1 VAADRARVRLRVMG
15 RVQGV
20 MFRAEAADTAR
31 TLGITGYA
39 RNLADGA
46 VEIVAEGR
54 RKDLEAF
61 IAWAHTGP
69 PLAHVTQVDE
79 EWQEFRGEFTGFTV
93 R

>member
-1 VAADRARVRLRVMG
+1 MAAARARVRLRVEG

-20 MFRAEAADTAR
+20 MFRAEATDAAR
-31 TLGITGYA
+31 ILGIAGYA

-54 RKDLEAF
+54 RTDLEAL

-69 PLAHVTQVDE
+69 ALARVTRVDE
-79 EWQEFRGEFTGFTV
+79 EWQEFKGEFTSFGV

>member
-1 VAADRARVRLRVMG
+1 MATDRARVRLRVEG

-20 MFRAEAADTAR
+20 MFRAEAADAAR
-31 TLGITGYA
+31 ILGIAGYA
-39 RNLADGA
+39 RNLVGGT
-46 VEIVAEGR
+46 VEIVGEGR

-69 PLAHVTQVDE
+69 PLAHVTGVDE
-79 EWQEFRGEFTGFTV
+79 EWQEFRGEFASFAV

>member
-1 VAADRARVRLRVMG
+1 MSAEGARVRLYVRG

-31 TLGITGYA
+31 MLGITGYA
-39 RNLADGA
+39 RNRADGS

-61 IAWAHTGP
+61 IAWAQTGP
-69 PLAHVTQVDE
+69 ALAHVTQVDE
-79 EWQEFRGEFTGFTV
+79 EGQELKGEFTNFAV

>member
-1 VAADRARVRLRVMG
+1 MAADRARVRIVVRG

-20 MFRAEAADTAR
+20 MFRAYAADAAR

-39 RNLADGA
+39 RNRADGA

-54 RKDLEAF
+54 RRDLEAL

-69 PLAHVTQVDE
+69 SLARVTQVEE
-79 EWQEFRGEFTGFTV
+79 EWQEFRGEFASFAV

>member
-1 VAADRARVRLRVMG
+1 MAADRASVRLRIRG

-20 MFRAEAADTAR
+20 MFRASAADTAR

-54 RKDLEAF
+54 RMDLEAF
-61 IAWAHTGP
+61 IAWANTGP
-69 PLAHVTQVDE
+69 PLARVTQVDE
-79 EWQEFRGEFTGFTV
+79 EWQEFRGEFGGFTA

>member
-1 VAADRARVRLRVMG
+1 MATDRARVRLVIRG

-20 MFRAEAADTAR
+20 MFRVAAADEAR

-39 RNLADGA
+39 RNRADGS

-54 RKDLEAF
+54 RRDLDAL

-69 PLAHVTQVDE
+69 PAAHVTDVDE
-79 EWQEFRGEFTGFTV
+79 EWQESRGEFGSFTV

>member
-1 VAADRARVRLRVMG
+1 MATDRARVRLRVRG

-20 MFRAEAADTAR
+20 MFRAEAADAAR
-31 TLGITGYA
+31 ILGVTGYA

-79 EWQEFRGEFTGFTV
+79 EWQEFSGEFANFAV

>member
-1 VAADRARVRLRVMG
+1 VAADRARVRLRVTG

-20 MFRAEAADTAR
+20 TFRAEAADAAR

-39 RNLADGA
+39 RNLAGGA

-69 PLAHVTQVDE
+69 PLAHVDHVDE

>member
-1 VAADRARVRLRVMG
+1 MAAEWARVHLRIRG

-31 TLGITGYA
+31 ALGITGYA
-39 RNLADGA
+39 RNRADGS

-54 RKDLEAF
+54 RNDLEAF

-69 PLAHVTQVDE
+69 PLAHVLKVDE
-79 EWQEFRGEFTGFTV
+79 EWQEFKGEFTNFMV

>member
-1 VAADRARVRLRVMG
+1 MRLRVEG

-20 MFRAEAADTAR
+20 MFRAEATDTAR
-31 TLGITGYA
+31 ILGITGYA
-39 RNLADGA
+39 RNLVDGA

-54 RKDLEAF
+54 RDDLAAF
-61 IAWAHTGP
+61 IAWAHSGP

-79 EWQEFRGEFTGFTV
+79 EWLEFRGEFASFAV